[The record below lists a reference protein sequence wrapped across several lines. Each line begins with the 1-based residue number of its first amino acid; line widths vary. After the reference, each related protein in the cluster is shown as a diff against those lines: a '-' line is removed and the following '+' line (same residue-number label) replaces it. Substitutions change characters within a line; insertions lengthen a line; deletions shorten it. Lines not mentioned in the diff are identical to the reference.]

1 MTMTAFTPDENAPL
15 LIEITPTAG
24 VQEVALTPDQMAAKA
39 DEVMTKVMN
48 AIHGVSARFSD
59 LYANLPDQFTQVELS
74 FGVKVTS
81 EMGALIAKAGI
92 ESTFNVK
99 LVWQK
104 K

>member
-1 MTMTAFTPDENAPL
+1 MPSFIPDDTAPL
-15 LIEITPTAG
+15 LIEITPAPG
-24 VQEVALTPDQMAAKA
+24 VQEVALTSEELAAKA
-39 DEVMTKVMN
+39 DEVMQKVMN
-48 AIHGVSARFSD
+48 TIHGVSERFAD
-59 LYANLPDQFTQVELS
+59 LYASLPDQFNQVELS

-104 K
+104 KS

>member
-1 MTMTAFTPDENAPL
+1 MTTFTPDENAPL
-15 LIEITPTAG
+15 LIEITPTPG
-24 VQEVALTPDQMAAKA
+24 TMEVALTSEELAAKA
-39 DEVMTKVMN
+39 DEVMQKVMN
-48 AIHGVSARFSD
+48 AIHGVSERFSD
-59 LYANLPDQFTQVELS
+59 LYVTLPDKFTQVELS
-74 FGVKVTS
+74 FGVKISS

>member
-1 MTMTAFTPDENAPL
+1 MTPFTPDENAPL

-24 VQEVALTPDQMAAKA
+24 VQEVALTPAELAAKA
-39 DEVMTKVMN
+39 DEVMQKVMN
-48 AIHGVSARFSD
+48 TIHATSQRFSN
-59 LYANLPDQFTQVELS
+59 LYAGLPDQFTQVELS

-99 LVWQK
+99 LVWEK
-104 K
+104 KS